1 MTDLGALLFAIWVT
15 ANFCA
20 ILYCVRADW
29 PVGRLMGRT
38 SNLRAAKSQALG
50 RLQA

>member
-1 MTDLGALLFAIWVT
+1 MTDIGAMLFAIWVT

-20 ILYCVRADW
+20 IFYCVSADW
-29 PVGRLMGRT
+29 PVGRVMRRT
-38 SNLRAAKSQALG
+38 SHLRAAKSRAIG